1 MRKFAIY
8 LILLLMGVFSLQGTH
23 AQNKNRNKGRG
34 KAVKS
39 EIVKVATTVY
49 GQSGEV
55 IPNAQVSA
63 NEGSVVRYTD
73 AQGKVSLE
81 VPANS
86 VILVEADSYEDYVYS
101 MRNRLPASIVL
112 LKRDELTALEDQ
124 TRRFDGGWLPALG
137 SVSATASV
145 QGSELASYPEYTL
158 SNTLQGRL
166 AGVTVRS
173 GVNGFAKN
181 SSTIYVRGQHR
192 KDDNSAIV
200 VVDGIERDWED
211 IIPEEIETVQVMK
224 DATAKILYGPRAANG
239 VLVITTRRGEANKR
253 QINVSAEMG
262 VMQANRL
269 PEYLDSYR
277 YATLYNEARANDGL
291 PAYYSDR
298 QLQGYRNSKG
308 MNDLYYPDVDY
319 YDLFLQRQSIYRK
332 AVFDLNGGTDRIRYA
347 LVANYVGGNGFEQVG
362 KRPDMNRF
370 NVRGNLD
377 VKATDFLSVI
387 ADAAVRMEMKDWS
400 SVSHSDVFAA
410 LSTTRPNEYPLLLD
424 ADVVGVAPNEDGTP
438 IFGAGW
444 RHANNLYAQMAYGGF
459 RDERYV
465 MSQTNLGLDFT
476 LDRVLKGLGA
486 SAFVTFDN
494 YTYFQKGQTNVYP
507 TYALVGSYE
516 GYRPQFVQMNKLDVE
531 SGQTRQSEET
541 LRTTGWRGN
550 ITYDNTFGQHALDV
564 ALAYNFY
571 HKEVR
576 GDSQDIKNENTSLRV
591 NYGYDKRYLFEGT
604 LALMGSNCFSGSNRY
619 FLSGAVGLGWVVTNE
634 SFLKQAEWV
643 DYLKLKASYGIL
655 GYDRATDYLLY
666 ETSWQ
671 DGGTLKLGEQN
682 KTTPHYTSFV
692 QYGNPDLKWESS
704 REFNVGIEGLFF
716 DRRLMVEA
724 NYFSEYRDNI
734 IGSNSS
740 QYADVLGPFVSMKN
754 IGAVRNRGV
763 DFYVQWSGA
772 ARDFRYEIGLNGVY
786 TKNRLMAWNEI
797 EYPDA
802 YRRSVGCP
810 TDAMFGYVSQ
820 GLFGKDVD
828 LDRDVEQLLG
838 YYQSG
843 DIAYADLNGDG
854 MVDGRDQKMVGNT
867 FPRTTLGLDLNLHY
881 KGWGLYVL
889 CTSELGVDRWLNNS
903 YYWVKGE
910 DKYSAVVLDRYHP
923 VNNPTGTYPRLTTT
937 QGSNNFINSTFWL
950 QDASFFRL
958 KNVELSY
965 TFRVMR
971 TLRQLRLY
979 VRGTNLLALSKEKNL
994 DPELLNAGVT
1004 NYPNYTTVTGGL
1016 TVTF

>member
-8 LILLLMGVFSLQGTH
+8 LSLVLLGVGGSADTLR
-23 AQNKNRNKGRG
+23 AQNRNKAKTGRS
-34 KAVKS
+34 VV
-39 EIVKVATTVY
+39 VKVATTVY
-49 GQSGEV
+49 DQTGKPV
-55 IPNAQVSA
+55 PNAQISV
-63 NEGSVVRYTD
+63 NEGDMVRYTD
-73 AQGKVSLE
+73 AQGNVSFD
-81 VPANS
+81 VRANS
-86 VILVEADSYEDYVYS
+86 VVLVEADGYTDYVYNL
-101 MRNRLPASIVL
+101 RNRFPSRIVL
-112 LKRDELTALEDQ
+112 VKRDELTALQEQ
-124 TRRFDGGWLPALG
+124 TQRFDGGRLPSLS
-137 SVSATASV
+137 SVSATAAID
-145 QGSELASYPEYTL
+145 GSGLARYPEYSL
-158 SNTLQGRL
+158 SNTLQGKL
-166 AGVTVRS
+166 PGVTVRS
-173 GVNGFAKN
+173 GVGAFALN
-181 SSTIYVRGQHR
+181 TSTIYVRGQHR
-192 KDDNSAIV
+192 NSDNGAIV

-211 IIPEEIETVQVMK
+211 LIPEEIETVRVMK
-224 DATAKILYGPRAANG
+224 DATAKILYGSRAANG
-239 VLVITTRRGEANKR
+239 VLEITTRRGEANKR

-262 VMQANRL
+262 VMSAMRL
-269 PEYLDSYR
+269 PAYLDSYR

-298 QLQGYRNSKG
+298 QLEGYRNSKG

-319 YDLFLQRQSIYRK
+319 YDLFLQRQSVYRK

-347 LVANYVGGNGFEQVG
+347 LVANYVGGSGYEKVG
-362 KRPDMNRF
+362 KRPDLNRF

-377 VKATDFLSVI
+377 VKATDFLNVI
-387 ADAAVRMEMKDWS
+387 ADAAVRFEMKEWGS
-400 SVSHSDVFAA
+400 LGNGDVFTA

-424 ADVVGVAPNEDGTP
+424 AAIVGVAPNEDGTP
-438 IFGAGW
+438 IFGASM
-444 RHANNLYAQMAYGGF
+444 RHPNNLYAQMAYGGF
-459 RDERYV
+459 IDERYV

-494 YTYFQKGQTNVYP
+494 YTYFKKGQTNVYP

-516 GYRPQFVQMNKLDVE
+516 GYRPQFVQMNKLSLE
-531 SGQTRQSEET
+531 SDQTRLGEET

-550 ITYDNTFGQHALDV
+550 ITYDNTFGRHALDM

-571 HKEVR
+571 NKEVR
-576 GDSQDIKNENTSLRV
+576 GDSQDIRNENTSLRV
-591 NYGYDKRYLFEGT
+591 NYGYDNRYLFEGT
-604 LALMGSNCFSGSNRY
+604 LALMGSNRFYGRHRY
-619 FLSGAVGLGWVVTNE
+619 FLSGAVGLGWVLSNE
-634 SFLKQAEWV
+634 AFLKRARWL

-655 GYDRATDYLLY
+655 GYDRATDFLLY

-671 DGGTLKLGEQN
+671 DGGSLKLGEQN
-682 KTTPHYTSFV
+682 KTTPHVTSFV
-692 QYGNPDLKWESS
+692 QNGNPDLKWESS
-704 REFNVGIEGLFF
+704 REFNVGFEGIFF
-716 DRRLMVEA
+716 AKRLKAEV
-724 NYFSEYRDNI
+724 NCFSEYRDNI
-734 IGSNSS
+734 IGSNDS
-740 QYADVLGPFVSMKN
+740 QHADVLGPFVSMKN

-763 DFYVQWSGA
+763 DFYVQWSGS

-786 TKNRLMAWNEI
+786 SKNRLMAWNEV
-797 EYPDA
+797 EYPDE

-820 GLFGKDVD
+820 GLFGKEVD
-828 LDRDVEQLLG
+828 LNRDVEQLLG
-838 YYQSG
+838 RYQAG

-854 MVDGRDQKMVGNT
+854 MVDGRDQKMVGNS

-881 KGWGLYVL
+881 RGWGLYVL
-889 CTSELGVDRWLNNS
+889 CTSELGVDRWLNNT

-910 DKYSAVVLDRYHP
+910 DKYSEVVLDRYHP
-923 VNNPTGTYPRLTTT
+923 VNNPSGTYPRLTTT

-971 TLRQLRLY
+971 TLRQLRIYL
-979 VRGTNLLALSKEKNL
+979 RGTNLLALSKEKNL
-994 DPELLNAGVT
+994 DPELINAGVT